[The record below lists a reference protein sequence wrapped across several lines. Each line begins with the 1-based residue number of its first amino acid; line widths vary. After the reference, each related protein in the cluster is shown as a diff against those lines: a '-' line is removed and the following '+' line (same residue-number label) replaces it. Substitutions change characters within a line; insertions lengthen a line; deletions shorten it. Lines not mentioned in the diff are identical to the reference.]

1 MIDDALNQIRDVWHD
16 ESNAWLDRINDLVA
30 SKDPNVIQPLLC
42 IWPFEENDEYHHW
55 TFAVAHAVETYPTDV
70 LAPELAAA
78 VPPLNGVSPHFLEFL
93 LGRWLNSPN
102 DFDAFL
108 ESLAAL
114 PPDQQQLVCSLLG
127 TLAADRADNDI
138 AQTNWQT
145 AKSRLTVA

>member
-1 MIDDALNQIRDVWHD
+1 M
-16 ESNAWLDRINDLVA
+16 
-30 SKDPNVIQPLLC
+30 
-42 IWPFEENDEYHHW
+42 
-55 TFAVAHAVETYPTDV
+55 FAVAHAVETYPTDV

-78 VPPLNGVSPHFLEFL
+78 VPALNGVSPHFLEFL

-127 TLAADRADNDI
+127 TLAADRADSEI
-138 AQTNWQT
+138 AQTSWQT